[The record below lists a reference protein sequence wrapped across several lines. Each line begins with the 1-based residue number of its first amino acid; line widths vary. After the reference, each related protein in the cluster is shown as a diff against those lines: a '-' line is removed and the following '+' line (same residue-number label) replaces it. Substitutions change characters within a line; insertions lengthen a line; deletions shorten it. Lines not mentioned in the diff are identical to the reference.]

1 MKLTNSTELDA
12 AAAILHDARFVANE
26 VEWNAGQHTFRLK
39 CWVHISKHKKV
50 PDAGKWKA
58 WILSFSNV
66 ETCSVVIKEKV
77 VYYELSR
84 IRYSKDLRTITFLT
98 VILSKPTKPET
109 VGSRAEQRPG
119 YSFSLLAA
127 RIRQMRFPKK

>member
-12 AAAILHDARFVANE
+12 AAAILHDTRFVANE

-84 IRYSKDLRTITFLT
+84 IRYSKDLRTITLVT
-98 VILSKPTKPET
+98 HYAVTIDMSVSALDGDLIET
-109 VGSRAEQRPG
+109 NETRDGWKQG
-119 YSFSLLAA
+119 
-127 RIRQMRFPKK
+127 